1 MGSSVKSAVVFL
13 REFLR
18 NPRQLGSI
26 IPSSGFLKRRIIAAA
41 DLTNAAVVVE
51 LGPGNGGTT
60 RSILDALPANA
71 KLLSIELNEGLYSLT
86 SDITDARYI
95 AHQGNAA
102 DLSAILKQHQTGRP
116 DVVISGIPFSTMEPE
131 AGQSILKCVQ
141 EELNDGGRFVAYQV
155 SARVDRLNTYYP
167 TDHRTVSWEWLNV
180 PPLRVWRWQ
189 KPGGLE
195 VEPDR

>member
-1 MGSSVKSAVVFL
+1 MGSSVKSVVVFL
-13 REFLR
+13 CEFLR

-155 SARVDRLNTYYP
+155 STRVDRLNTYYP

-189 KPGGLE
+189 KPGGRE

>member
-189 KPGGLE
+189 KPGGRE

>member
-155 SARVDRLNTYYP
+155 SARVDRLNTY
-167 TDHRTVSWEWLNV
+167 
-180 PPLRVWRWQ
+180 
-189 KPGGLE
+189 
-195 VEPDR
+195 

>member
-155 SARVDRLNTYYP
+155 STRVDRLNTYYP

-189 KPGGLE
+189 KPGGRE

>member
-41 DLTNAAVVVE
+41 DLTNASVVVE

-95 AHQGNAA
+95 AHQGNAT

-116 DVVISGIPFSTMEPE
+116 DVVISGIPFSTMQPE
-131 AGQSILKCVQ
+131 AGQSILQCVQ

-167 TDHRTVSWEWLNV
+167 ADHRTVSWEWLNV
-180 PPLRVWRWQ
+180 PPLRVWRWH
-189 KPGGLE
+189 KPQDRELE
-195 VEPDR
+195 RE

>member
-41 DLTNAAVVVE
+41 DLTNASVVVE

-155 SARVDRLNTYYP
+155 STRVDRLNTYYP

-189 KPGGLE
+189 KPGGRE